1 MKLIEKLRGP
11 ALVAAN
17 ARIKELEERLEEA
30 KKEAQDGWDRFFVA
44 NTEKSEL
51 KYKFEKAKGDLERMR
66 IEKAKLND
74 ELEKAQSAS
83 QRKREMLNQGRH
95 CNTCKHQT
103 ETGRF
108 AKNGRPITGCNKQA
122 CEGYEARE

>member
-1 MKLIEKLRGP
+1 MKLIEKLRGS
-11 ALVAAN
+11 ALNAAN
-17 ARIKELEERLEEA
+17 VRIAELEEELDNAKSDGIIAWNRLSQCREEKA
-30 KKEAQDGWDRFFVA
+30 
-44 NTEKSEL
+44 EL
-51 KYKFEKAKGDLERMR
+51 KR
-66 IEKAKLND
+66 
-74 ELEKAQSAS
+74 ELEKTQNAS